1 MSTRRKTHKSL
12 LNAEFM
18 ESQFYSQKINCDA
31 MKNPRRIELQRMIRM
46 TLAIWSQL
54 NNKIQALKIRL
65 ASEFDSSKMRS
76 KNAMLK
82 IEITQQKSYPE
93 LAACEDIYKKANF
106 ALLGL
111 GAYHVNDYVTA
122 INYFEQAIMNK
133 VEYEGTKAGN
143 DDIIQLKRDKIMELL
158 SECYHQARQFDE
170 VGGLGRKMKEKVK
183 SEARM
188 TSLPHEVQAM
198 SAKFA
203 NKNDIL
209 LKETRLLE
217 RHIPCKVESVD
228 DLIEHVDQMRMDG
241 ELSSSLDLAKLYS
254 GRLSNDPPSFVI
266 FYRKTSF
273 LKAIQSYKRFKI
285 FRVFRFGYDGAQ

>member
-1 MSTRRKTHKSL
+1 
-12 LNAEFM
+12 M

-76 KNAMLK
+76 KNQMLK
-82 IEITQQKSYPE
+82 NEITQQKSYPE
-93 LAACEDIYKKANF
+93 LAACEEIYKKANF

-133 VEYEGTKAGN
+133 VEYKGTKDGN
-143 DDIIQLKRDKIMELL
+143 DYIIQLKTDKIMELL

-170 VGGLGRKMKEKVK
+170 VGGLGRKMKEKLT
-183 SEARM
+183 EAQM
-188 TSLPHEVQAM
+188 TSSIPHEVQAM

-217 RHIPCKVESVD
+217 RHIPCKTESVD

-266 FYRKTSF
+266 FYRKSI

-285 FRVFRFGYDGAQ
+285 FRVFRFGYDGTQ

>member
-1 MSTRRKTHKSL
+1 
-12 LNAEFM
+12 
-18 ESQFYSQKINCDA
+18 

-65 ASEFDSSKMRS
+65 ECEYDHSKMKNSR
-76 KNAMLK
+76 NAMLK
-82 IEITQQKSYPE
+82 IEITQQKSYLE
-93 LAACEDIYKKANF
+93 LAACEHLYKKANF
-106 ALLGL
+106 AMLGL

-122 INYFEQAIMNK
+122 INYFELAITNK
-133 VEYEGTKAGN
+133 VEYIGTK
-143 DDIIQLKRDKIMELL
+143 DQHDEIIQLNRDKIIELL

-183 SEARM
+183 SGDRM

-217 RHIPCKVESVD
+217 RHIPSKIESVD

-241 ELSSSLDLAKLYS
+241 DFSSSLDLARLYS
-254 GRLSNDPPSFVI
+254 GQFSKLC
-266 FYRKTSF
+266 
-273 LKAIQSYKRFKI
+273 A
-285 FRVFRFGYDGAQ
+285 

>member
-1 MSTRRKTHKSL
+1 
-12 LNAEFM
+12 M
-18 ESQFYSQKINCDA
+18 ESQFYSQKINCDV

-76 KNAMLK
+76 KNQMLK
-82 IEITQQKSYPE
+82 NEITQQKSYPE
-93 LAACEDIYKKANF
+93 LAACEEIYKKANF

-133 VEYEGTKAGN
+133 VEYKGTKDGS
-143 DDIIQLKRDKIMELL
+143 DDIIQLKTDKIMELL

-188 TSLPHEVQAM
+188 TSSIPHEVQAM

-217 RHIPCKVESVD
+217 RHIPSKVESVD
-228 DLIEHVDQMRMDG
+228 DLIEQVDQMRMDG
-241 ELSSSLDLAKLYS
+241 ELTSSLDLAKLYS
-254 GRLSNDPPSFVI
+254 GRLSNSAFI
-266 FYRKTSF
+266 GRIKKHF
-273 LKAIQSYKRFKI
+273 LKALPSYKRFKI
-285 FRVFRFGYDGAQ
+285 FRVFSFGHDGTQ

>member
-1 MSTRRKTHKSL
+1 
-12 LNAEFM
+12 
-18 ESQFYSQKINCDA
+18 

-46 TLAIWSQL
+46 TLAVWSQL
-54 NNKIQALKIRL
+54 NNKIQALKIQL
-65 ASEFDSSKMRS
+65 ALEFDYSQMRS
-76 KNAMLK
+76 KNRMLK

-93 LAACEDIYKKANF
+93 LAACEAIYKKANF

-111 GAYHVNDYVTA
+111 AAYHVNDYVTA
-122 INYFEQAIMNK
+122 INYFEQAVMNK
-133 VEYEGTKAGN
+133 TEYIGKIEEN
-143 DDIIQLKRDKIMELL
+143 DESLQLNKNKINELL

-183 SEARM
+183 YEDRT
-188 TSLPHEVQAM
+188 TSLPHEIQAM

-217 RHIPCKVESVD
+217 KHIPGKIGDLSAD

-241 ELSSSLDLAKLYS
+241 DFSSSLDLARLYS
-254 GRLSNDPPSFVI
+254 GLLSKNS
-266 FYRKTSF
+266 
-273 LKAIQSYKRFKI
+273 
-285 FRVFRFGYDGAQ
+285 

>member
-1 MSTRRKTHKSL
+1 M
-12 LNAEFM
+12 NAEFM

-76 KNAMLK
+76 KNQMLK
-82 IEITQQKSYPE
+82 NEITQQKSYPE
-93 LAACEDIYKKANF
+93 LAACEEIYKKANF

-133 VEYEGTKAGN
+133 VEYKGTKDGN
-143 DDIIQLKRDKIMELL
+143 DDIIQLKTDKIMELL

-170 VGGLGRKMKEKVK
+170 VGGLGRKMKEKLT
-183 SEARM
+183 EAQM
-188 TSLPHEVQAM
+188 TSSIPHEVQAM

-217 RHIPCKVESVD
+217 RHIPSKVESVD
-228 DLIEHVDQMRMDG
+228 DLIEQVDQMRMDG
-241 ELSSSLDLAKLYS
+241 ELTSSLDLAKLYS
-254 GRLSNDPPSFVI
+254 GRLSNSAFIRRIKTFFESHSKLQRIQNFPS
-266 FYRKTSF
+266 
-273 LKAIQSYKRFKI
+273 IQ
-285 FRVFRFGYDGAQ
+285 FRP

>member
-1 MSTRRKTHKSL
+1 MSTHRKTHKSL

-122 INYFEQAIMNK
+122 INYFEQAIMNE

-254 GRLSNDPPSFVI
+254 GRLSNGLPLLVI
-266 FYRKTSF
+266 FHRKTHF
-273 LKAIQSYKRFKI
+273 
-285 FRVFRFGYDGAQ
+285 